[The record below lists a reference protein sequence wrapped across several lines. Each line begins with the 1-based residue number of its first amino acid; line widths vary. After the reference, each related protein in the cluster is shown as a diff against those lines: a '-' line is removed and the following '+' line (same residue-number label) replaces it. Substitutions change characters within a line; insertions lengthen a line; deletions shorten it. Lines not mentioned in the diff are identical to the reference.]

1 MKNAQP
7 KSRAS
12 QSSNRSGQKRG
23 HLRVFFGLFWC
34 LFFHFITPNAGLAG
48 EWDPLI
54 EKLVADGFSKT
65 KVEKMFDRA
74 EVRFDASIMAK
85 KMQTLYKKKFGSESV
100 RKLQKRLAL
109 LGYNPGK
116 PDGKAGVRT
125 RRAIR
130 WFQKAHGLPVDGKP
144 STELLQMAIKER
156 KRAPDHVKIPPPSR
170 APLVYKTIMT
180 PERLDEAR
188 TFYTANRKLLN
199 RLERHFGVPREITVG
214 ILTVETRLGRY
225 LGDKSAFQ
233 TLASMALCDDF
244 SCIKH
249 GFKDEHITNGR
260 RRWLEKRARQKAR
273 WAYEEWKALLT
284 YAQNNQ
290 MDPLSIPGSFY
301 GAIGIAQFMPSK
313 ALRYGVD
320 GNGDGVV
327 DLFVLEDALFSMG
340 RYLLANGWRGSM
352 RNRRKQR
359 RAIYNY
365 NQSVIYV
372 NTVLA
377 VADYL
382 EEMNRGDPKLSHSI
396 RNDLG
401 NLRRSAG
408 FPFSLPRMP
417 VLLSQGKL
425 SEVDDEQTIYGS
437 FGREQ

>member
-12 QSSNRSGQKRG
+12 KSPNGSGQKRG
-23 HLRVFFGLFWC
+23 RLSAFVGLFWC
-34 LFFHFITPNAGLAG
+34 FFFHFIIPNAGLAG

-54 EKLVADGFSKT
+54 EKLAADGFSKT

-74 EVRFDASIMAK
+74 EIQFDASIMAK

-100 RKLQKRLAL
+100 RRLQKRLAL

-116 PDGKAGVRT
+116 PDGKTGART

-130 WFQKAHGLPVDGKP
+130 WFQKAHGVPVDGKP

-156 KRAPDHVKIPPPSR
+156 KRAPDHVKIPPPGR
-170 APLVYKTIMT
+170 APLVYNTIMT
-180 PERLDEAR
+180 PARLDEAR
-188 TFYTANRKLLN
+188 AFYSANRKLLN
-199 RLERHFGVPREITVG
+199 RLERHFGVPGEITVG

-225 LGDKSAFQ
+225 LGEKSAFQ

-244 SCIKH
+244 SCIKN

-260 RRWLEKRARQKAR
+260 RRWLEKRTRQKAR
-273 WAYEEWKALLT
+273 WAYGECKALLT
-284 YAQNNQ
+284 YTQNNQ
-290 MDPLSIPGSFY
+290 MDPPSIPGSFY

-313 ALRYGVD
+313 ALRYGAD

-365 NQSVIYV
+365 NHSVIYV

-382 EEMNRGDPKLSHSI
+382 KEMNRENPRPSHSI
-396 RNDLG
+396 R
-401 NLRRSAG
+401 
-408 FPFSLPRMP
+408 
-417 VLLSQGKL
+417 
-425 SEVDDEQTIYGS
+425 
-437 FGREQ
+437 